1 MPTPPKP
8 KANPGYAP
16 FDPKRAPRRRRP
28 EVFAEPQAG
37 TGGPKPR
44 QPRPEGEA
52 PRGGE
57 RQPRPEGDA
66 PRSGEAKPRRP
77 RPEGDAPRSG
87 EAKPRR
93 PRPEGEAPR
102 EPRPRRPRPEGD
114 APREFQPRPPRP
126 EGEAGGE
133 QKPRQPRPAGGRGPR
148 PSQPRSVNESGE
160 QSRPMSDRPREE
172 DGGDEWAEQR
182 HQRSLR
188 PAGQGAPR
196 SSRGPRGAKPDAER
210 PSGERAPQSR
220 GEPRQT
226 YGDDEDEDEV
236 NGNSLDYQPQ
246 TPGRGVGRGNGP
258 ASSRRQPETSGRRG
272 RGQEEEGEPQKLHKM
287 LAQMGIGSRREL
299 EEWIVAGRVSVNG
312 LPAHVGQRVGP
323 QDRVKVNGKLLRL
336 RFAPRLP
343 KVLLYHKPEGEIVS
357 RDDPENRDSVFDKLP
372 RVINGRWIAV
382 GRLDFNTS
390 GLLVFT
396 TSGELANQMAHP
408 SSGLEREYAV
418 RVMGELGEE
427 QRETLLDGLLLD
439 DGVAAFNN
447 IRDEGGEGAN
457 HWYRVT
463 IGEGRN
469 REVRR
474 MFESV
479 GLMVSRLTRVR
490 YGPLV
495 LPPRLTRGK
504 TLELKSDEIL
514 ALMKAVGTPASKVVH
529 NAVVKK
535 AIRRQGKY

>member
-8 KANPGYAP
+8 KANPGLAP

-37 TGGPKPR
+37 TGAPKPR

-52 PRGGE
+52 PVGE
-57 RQPRPEGDA
+57 Q
-66 PRSGEAKPRRP
+66 
-77 RPEGDAPRSG
+77 
-87 EAKPRR
+87 KPRR

-102 EPRPRRPRPEGD
+102 GGESKPRRPRPEGE
-114 APREFQPRPPRP
+114 APRSSEPKPRRPRP
-126 EGEAGGE
+126 EGEAPRGAE
-133 QKPRQPRPAGGRGPR
+133 QKPRQPRPAGGPGRGPR
-148 PSQPRSVNESGE
+148 SSQPRSVDEAGE
-160 QSRPMSDRPREE
+160 QNRPVSDRPREG
-172 DGGDEWAEQR
+172 DGSEEWAEQR

-196 SSRGPRGAKPDAER
+196 GRRGAKPDFER
-210 PSGERAPQSR
+210 TSAPQDRS
-220 GEPRQT
+220 EPRQPS
-226 YGDDEDEDEV
+226 GDDEDEDEI
-236 NGNSLDYQPQ
+236 NGNSIDYQPK

-258 ASSRRQPETSGRRG
+258 GSSRRQPETTGRRG

-372 RVINGRWIAV
+372 RVINGRWIAI

-396 TSGELANQMAHP
+396 TSGELANRMAHP

-439 DGVAAFNN
+439 DGVAAFNS

-514 ALMKAVGTPASKVVH
+514 ALMKAVGTPASKEVAH
-529 NAVVKK
+529 AVVKK

>member
-8 KANPGYAP
+8 KANPGLAP

-28 EVFAEPQAG
+28 EVFAASDEAARSDA
-37 TGGPKPR
+37 PKSRQPRPEGEAPRSGERKPRPPRPEGEAPRSGERKARPPRPEGEAPRFEERRPR

-52 PRGGE
+52 PR
-57 RQPRPEGDA
+57 
-66 PRSGEAKPRRP
+66 S
-77 RPEGDAPRSG
+77 
-87 EAKPRR
+87 
-93 PRPEGEAPR
+93 
-102 EPRPRRPRPEGD
+102 
-114 APREFQPRPPRP
+114 
-126 EGEAGGE
+126 GE
-133 QKPRQPRPAGGRGPR
+133 QKPRQGRSTGGGGRSSGPR
-148 PSQPRSVNESGE
+148 PSQPRSAEESGE
-160 QSRPMSDRPREE
+160 QSRPAFDRPRDE
-172 DGGDEWAEQR
+172 DGSDEWAEQR

-188 PAGQGAPR
+188 PAAQ
-196 SSRGPRGAKPDAER
+196 GPRGRRGARPDAER
-210 PSGERAPQSR
+210 SPAQDR
-220 GEPRQT
+220 GEPRQPS
-226 YGDDEDEDEV
+226 GDDEDEDEV
-236 NGNSLDYQPQ
+236 NGNSIDYQPKM
-246 TPGRGVGRGNGP
+246 PGRGVGRGAVPG
-258 ASSRRQPETSGRRG
+258 SSRRPPETSGRRG

-396 TSGELANQMAHP
+396 TSGELANRMAHP

-427 QRETLLDGLLLD
+427 QRETLLDGMLLD
-439 DGVAAFNN
+439 DGVAAFNS
-447 IRDEGGEGAN
+447 IRDEGGEGSN

-490 YGPLV
+490 YGPLI

-504 TLELKSDEIL
+504 TMELKEDEIL
-514 ALMKAVGTPASKVVH
+514 ALMKAVGTPASREVAH
-529 NAVVKK
+529 AVVKK
-535 AIRRQGKY
+535 ARRRQGNT